1 MRVRR
6 EVAQVPRILVADDN
20 TNIQKMVVLAFEERG
35 VDVVAVG
42 NGEAAV
48 RRIPDA
54 NPDLV
59 LADVFM
65 PVRNGYE
72 VCEFVKKD
80 TRFAHVPVILL
91 VGAFDP
97 LDEKEA
103 RRVGADGVLKKPFV
117 PPDPLIAMV
126 MSALEKNPK
135 VAAELA
141 KARETPPEPPPPPV
155 MEIAAKAEPKQ
166 LPDFP
171 EPSPE
176 EAAAIYGFGKC
187 VRSLDDE
194 TEVEERKAPR
204 PPVAKTKDSDED
216 ENDFD
221 VAATATD
228 WRRSGGMDFEIPENT
243 AVDPAY
249 SYGKDL
255 APITFPSEKE
265 VPPKR
270 IHIRDDELDNELDHD
285 TDNESIAPLAPLGR
299 QLISKPAESFTAVE
313 EEETQSFAPYGMRLS
328 ANPTPAENE
337 APAPWHESPAFQSVV
352 NNPAA
357 MEEEPEPPAQVA
369 TPKKEEIPAVIE
381 MKQPAP
387 AATKTS
393 HSSTPWTDLTAPP
406 SEYPEGSWMTEPSS
420 APASHVSA
428 PGPEHISEPAASAPA
443 WRMEPAIAA
452 PASSEPS
459 WRSPLESRP
468 AHEQHIE
475 EASSREEARPRKK
488 SWFADAIEAVRDVVH
503 GNSSA
508 SPESEQPISTSHVE
522 AASEPV
528 SELAPEPVVS
538 TSLVAPVR
546 DQLPKDLHQES
557 SVPEIS
563 AAQITEASS
572 HVSDVPS
579 FEKKPDPEI
588 VSTPVDSAPSHKD
601 PPLEMPPAAHGTPEP
616 LLHHGEQTVHSSY
629 EDHQEHR
636 APLQSFPFPSEPKPM
651 NGEPAADT
659 VAASQE
665 EAPAP
670 IFAAASEESAADEP
684 AHADFSERI
693 PTVPP
698 PNREALAGI
707 PFLMP
712 SAAALEQVNSPQP
725 PAPPQANIDDVV
737 QKVLERL
744 EPQLHELLSKNL
756 LKPLV
761 ENMLQAEL
769 AKKDK

>member
-1 MRVRR
+1 M
-6 EVAQVPRILVADDN
+6 PRILVADDN

-48 RRIPDA
+48 RRMPDA

-80 TRFAHVPVILL
+80 SRFAHVPVILL

-155 MEIAAKAEPKQ
+155 MEIAAKAEPKP

-176 EAAAIYGFGKC
+176 EAAAIYGFGKG

-194 TEVEERKAPR
+194 PETEERKTPKA
-204 PPVAKTKDSDED
+204 PVAKAKDNDED
-216 ENDFD
+216 EDDFD
-221 VAATATD
+221 GAATATD
-228 WRRSGGMDFEIPENT
+228 WRRTGGMDFEIPENT

-270 IHIRDDELDNELDHD
+270 IHVRDDELDDERDNDL
-285 TDNESIAPLAPLGR
+285 DNEPVVPLAPLG
-299 QLISKPAESFTAVE
+299 QQIAPKPIETKPATE

-328 ANPTPAENE
+328 ADPAPPEND
-337 APAPWHESPAFQSVV
+337 APAPWHESPAFQSAV
-352 NNPAA
+352 NNPEAI
-357 MEEEPEPPAQVA
+357 EEELPAQAA

-387 AATKTS
+387 APVATKTS
-393 HSSTPWTDLTAPP
+393 ESSTPWTDLTAPP
-406 SEYPEGSWMTEPSS
+406 SEYPEGSWMTESSS
-420 APASHVSA
+420 APAPHVSA
-428 PGPEHISEPAASAPA
+428 SQAEHVSEPAASAPA
-443 WRMEPAIAA
+443 WRMEPAIA
-452 PASSEPS
+452 PSASSDSS

-468 AHEQHIE
+468 THERRAE
-475 EASSREEARPRKK
+475 EASAHEETRPRKK
-488 SWFADAIEAVRDVVH
+488 SWFADAIEAVREVVQ
-503 GNSSA
+503 GG
-508 SPESEQPISTSHVE
+508 SPTPEEQPVSTAHAE
-522 AASEPV
+522 ANV
-528 SELAPEPVVS
+528 SEAVSERMPEPVLS
-538 TSLVAPVR
+538 TALVAPVR
-546 DQLPKDLHQES
+546 EEVHEQVHQE
-557 SVPEIS
+557 PIS
-563 AAQITEASS
+563 AETAE
-572 HVSDVPS
+572 VPS
-579 FEKKPDPEI
+579 HFSQPVSFETKSDAEI
-588 VSTPVDSAPSHKD
+588 VSTPVDSAPLHKD
-601 PPLEMPPAAHGTPEP
+601 PALEMPPAAHVTPEP
-616 LLHHGEQTVHSSY
+616 LLVRDEQPAFSSY
-629 EDHQEHR
+629 EDHHEHA
-636 APLQSFPFPSEPKPM
+636 APLQSFPFPGEPEST
-651 NGEPAADT
+651 NGEPAADA
-659 VAASQE
+659 VMALQE
-665 EAPAP
+665 EGSAP
-670 IFAAASEESAADEP
+670 IFAAASEESAADESE
-684 AHADFSERI
+684 HVDFSERI

-712 SAAALEQVNSPQP
+712 SAAALEQVNSPQA
-725 PAPPQANIDDVV
+725 PAPQANIDEVV

-769 AKKDK
+769 AKKDNR

>member
-1 MRVRR
+1 VRVRR
-6 EVAQVPRILVADDN
+6 EVVQVPRILVADDN

-80 TRFAHVPVILL
+80 SRFAHVPVILL

-155 MEIAAKAEPKQ
+155 MEIAAKAEPKP

-176 EAAAIYGFGKC
+176 EAAAIYGFGKG

-194 TEVEERKAPR
+194 PETEEKKAPK
-204 PPVAKTKDSDED
+204 PPVAKAKDADED
-216 ENDFD
+216 DFD
-221 VAATATD
+221 GAATATD
-228 WRRSGGMDFEIPENT
+228 WRRTGGMDFEIPENT

-270 IHIRDDELDNELDHD
+270 IHVRDDELDNDL
-285 TDNESIAPLAPLGR
+285 DNEPVASLDPLG
-299 QLISKPAESFTAVE
+299 QQIATKPIETTSAAE

-328 ANPTPAENE
+328 ADPAPPEND
-337 APAPWHESPAFQSVV
+337 APAPWHESPAFQSAV
-352 NNPAA
+352 NNPTAT
-357 MEEEPEPPAQVA
+357 EEELPAQAA
-369 TPKKEEIPAVIE
+369 TPKKEEIRAVIE

-387 AATKTS
+387 APVATKTS
-393 HSSTPWTDLTAPP
+393 ESSIPWTDLTAPP
-406 SEYPEGSWMTEPSS
+406 SEYPEGSWMTESS
-420 APASHVSA
+420 SDRAPHVSA
-428 PGPEHISEPAASAPA
+428 PQPEHVSEPAASAPA
-443 WRMEPAIAA
+443 WRMEPAIAP
-452 PASSEPS
+452 PASSDSS

-468 AHEQHIE
+468 AHEHRAE
-475 EASSREEARPRKK
+475 EASAHEETRPRKK
-488 SWFADAIEAVRDVVH
+488 SWFADAIEAVREVVQ
-503 GNSSA
+503 GG
-508 SPESEQPISTSHVE
+508 SPAQEEQPVSTAHAE
-522 AASEPV
+522 ANV
-528 SELAPEPVVS
+528 SEAVSERMPEPVIS
-538 TSLVAPVR
+538 TALVAPVR
-546 DQLPKDLHQES
+546 EEVHEQVHQEHI
-557 SVPEIS
+557 VAET
-563 AAQITEASS
+563 AEAPS
-572 HVSDVPS
+572 HFSQPAS
-579 FEKKPDPEI
+579 FETKSDAEI

-601 PPLEMPPAAHGTPEP
+601 PALEMPPAARVTPEP
-616 LLHHGEQTVHSSY
+616 LLVRDEQPAFSSY
-629 EDHQEHR
+629 EDHHEHT
-636 APLQSFPFPSEPKPM
+636 APLQSFAFPGEPEPS
-651 NGEPAADT
+651 NAEPAADA
-659 VAASQE
+659 VMALQE
-665 EAPAP
+665 ESSAP
-670 IFAAASEESAADEP
+670 IFAASEESAADESE
-684 AHADFSERI
+684 HVDFSERI

-707 PFLMP
+707 PFLIP
-712 SAAALEQVNSPQP
+712 SAAALEQVNSPQ
-725 PAPPQANIDDVV
+725 AAAPQANLDEVV
-737 QKVLERL
+737 QRVLERL

-769 AKKDK
+769 AKKDNR

>member
-6 EVAQVPRILVADDN
+6 EVVQVPRILVADDN

-48 RRIPDA
+48 RRMPDA

-155 MEIAAKAEPKQ
+155 MEIAAKAEPKP
-166 LPDFP
+166 LPNFP

-176 EAAAIYGFGKC
+176 EAAAIYGFGKG

-194 TEVEERKAPR
+194 PETEERKTPKA
-204 PPVAKTKDSDED
+204 PVAKAKDNDED
-216 ENDFD
+216 EDDFD
-221 VAATATD
+221 GAATATD
-228 WRRSGGMDFEIPENT
+228 WRRTGGMDFEIPENT

-270 IHIRDDELDNELDHD
+270 IHVRDDELDNDLDS
-285 TDNESIAPLAPLGR
+285 EPGAPLAPLGQ
-299 QLISKPAESFTAVE
+299 QLASKPVDSSPAAE

-328 ANPTPAENE
+328 ADPAPSEDD
-337 APAPWHESPAFQSVV
+337 APAPWHESPAFQSAV

-357 MEEEPEPPAQVA
+357 TEEETPAQAA

-387 AATKTS
+387 APVATKTS
-393 HSSTPWTDLTAPP
+393 QSSTPWTDLTAPP
-406 SEYPEGSWMTEPSS
+406 SEYPEGSWMTESSS
-420 APASHVSA
+420 APAPHVSA
-428 PGPEHISEPAASAPA
+428 PEPEHASEPAASAPA
-443 WRMEPAIAA
+443 WRMEPAIAP
-452 PASSEPS
+452 PASSESS

-468 AHEQHIE
+468 AHEHRAE
-475 EASSREEARPRKK
+475 ETSAHEETRPRKK
-488 SWFADAIEAVRDVVH
+488 SWFADAIEAVREVVQ
-503 GNSSA
+503 GGTPA
-508 SPESEQPISTSHVE
+508 PAEQPVSTAHADASGSE
-522 AASEPV
+522 ATSERM
-528 SELAPEPVVS
+528 PEPVVS
-538 TSLVAPVR
+538 TALVAPVR
-546 DQLPKDLHQES
+546 EEVHEQVHQEPIVAETAE
-557 SVPEIS
+557 VP
-563 AAQITEASS
+563 S
-572 HVSDVPS
+572 HFSQLPS
-579 FEKKPDPEI
+579 FETKSDAEI

-601 PPLEMPPAAHGTPEP
+601 PALEMPPAARVTPEP
-616 LLHHGEQTVHSSY
+616 LLVRDEQPAFSSY
-629 EDHQEHR
+629 EDHHEHT
-636 APLQSFPFPSEPKPM
+636 APLQSFPFPGEPQPT
-651 NGEPAADT
+651 NGEPAADAV
-659 VAASQE
+659 VASHQ

-670 IFAAASEESAADEP
+670 IFAAASEESAADESE
-684 AHADFSERI
+684 HVDFSERI

-712 SAAALEQVNSPQP
+712 SAAALEQVNSPQA
-725 PAPPQANIDDVV
+725 PAPQTNIDEVV

-769 AKKDK
+769 AKKDNR

>member
-6 EVAQVPRILVADDN
+6 EVVQVPRILVADDN

-155 MEIAAKAEPKQ
+155 MEIAAKAEPKP

-171 EPSPE
+171 EPSAE
-176 EAAAIYGFGKC
+176 EAAAIYGFGKG

-194 TEVEERKAPR
+194 PATEEAKTPKA
-204 PPVAKTKDSDED
+204 PVAKAKDADED
-216 ENDFD
+216 EDDFD
-221 VAATATD
+221 GAATATD
-228 WRRSGGMDFEIPENT
+228 WRRTGGMDFDIPENT

-270 IHIRDDELDNELDHD
+270 IHVRDDELDE
-285 TDNESIAPLAPLGR
+285 ESVAPLAPLGQ
-299 QLISKPAESFTAVE
+299 QLAPQSVEPEPASEVQ
-313 EEETQSFAPYGMRLS
+313 ETQSFAPYGMRLS
-328 ANPTPAENE
+328 ADPSASE
-337 APAPWHESPAFQSVV
+337 ADAPSAWHESAAFQSAV
-352 NNPAA
+352 NNPVAA
-357 MEEEPEPPAQVA
+357 EED
-369 TPKKEEIPAVIE
+369 
-381 MKQPAP
+381 QPAP
-387 AATKTS
+387 AATAKKDKAPAVVEVKPLAPAPVASKAS

-406 SEYPEGSWMTEPSS
+406 SEYPEGSWMTDASS
-420 APASHVSA
+420 APAAHVSA
-428 PGPEHISEPAASAPA
+428 PEPEHISEPAASAPA
-443 WRMEPAIAA
+443 WRMEPAIA
-452 PASSEPS
+452 PPSSESS

-468 AHEQHIE
+468 VHEHRAE
-475 EASSREEARPRKK
+475 EALAPEETRPRKK
-488 SWFADAIEAVRDVVH
+488 SWFADAIEAVREVVH
-503 GNSSA
+503 GGTPA
-508 SPESEQPISTSHVE
+508 PAEQPVSTAHADASGSE
-522 AASEPV
+522 ATSERM
-528 SELAPEPVVS
+528 PEPVVS
-538 TSLVAPVR
+538 TALVAPVPE
-546 DQLPKDLHQES
+546 DVHEQVHQE
-557 SVPEIS
+557 PI
-563 AAQITEASS
+563 AAETAEVAPHFSE
-572 HVSDVPS
+572 HLG
-579 FEKKPDPEI
+579 FETKPDAEI
-588 VSTPVDSAPSHKD
+588 VTTPADSTPSHKD
-601 PPLEMPPAAHGTPEP
+601 SALEMPPAAHVTPEP
-616 LLHHGEQTVHSSY
+616 LLVRDEQPAFSSY
-629 EDHQEHR
+629 EDHHEH
-636 APLQSFPFPSEPKPM
+636 AAAVQSFPFPGEPEPT
-651 NGEPAADT
+651 NGEPAADAI
-659 VAASQE
+659 VASQE
-665 EAPAP
+665 EAPTA
-670 IFAAASEESAADEP
+670 IFAASEESATDESE
-684 AHADFSERI
+684 HVDFSERI

-712 SAAALEQVNSPQP
+712 STAALEQVNSPQD
-725 PAPPQANIDDVV
+725 PAPQTNLDEVV
-737 QKVLERL
+737 QRVLERL

-769 AKKDK
+769 AKKDNR

>member
-1 MRVRR
+1 
-6 EVAQVPRILVADDN
+6 VPRILVADDN

-141 KARETPPEPPPPPV
+141 KARETPPEPPPPPA
-155 MEIAAKAEPKQ
+155 MEIATKAEPKP

-176 EAAAIYGFGKC
+176 EAAAIYGFGKG

-194 TEVEERKAPR
+194 PAEAEAKGPKA
-204 PPVAKTKDSDED
+204 PVAKAKDSDED
-216 ENDFD
+216 EDDFD
-221 VAATATD
+221 GAATATD
-228 WRRSGGMDFEIPENT
+228 WRRTGGMDFEIPENT

-255 APITFPSEKE
+255 APITFPSEKV

-270 IHIRDDELDNELDHD
+270 IHVRDDELDDEPV
-285 TDNESIAPLAPLGR
+285 APLAPLGQ
-299 QLISKPAESFTAVE
+299 QLAPKSVESTPAVAQQ
-313 EEETQSFAPYGMRLS
+313 ETQSFAPYGMRLS
-328 ANPTPAENE
+328 ADPSATEE
-337 APAPWHESPAFQSVV
+337 DAPAAWHESAAFQSAV

-357 MEEEPEPPAQVA
+357 LEEEPA
-369 TPKKEEIPAVIE
+369 
-381 MKQPAP
+381 AP
-387 AATKTS
+387 AATAKADQAPAISDTKQS
-393 HSSTPWTDLTAPP
+393 APAPVASKGSQSSTPWTDLAAPP
-406 SEYPEGSWMTEPSS
+406 SEYPEGSWMTESASDSS
-420 APASHVSA
+420 AKISK
-428 PGPEHISEPAASAPA
+428 SEPERVPEQVASAPA
-443 WRMEPAIAA
+443 WRIEPVPAA
-452 PASSEPS
+452 PASSESP

-468 AHEQHIE
+468 EHRAGETTTH
-475 EASSREEARPRKK
+475 EEARPRKK
-488 SWFADAIEAVRDVVH
+488 SWFADAIEAVREVVQ
-503 GNSSA
+503 GG
-508 SPESEQPISTSHVE
+508 SPAPSEEPISTSHAE
-522 AASEPV
+522 AGGSETVSQTV
-528 SELAPEPVVS
+528 SETMPEPVIS
-538 TSLVAPVR
+538 TALVARVR
-546 DQLPKDLHQES
+546 EQG
-557 SVPEIS
+557 PEETS
-563 AAQITEASS
+563 AA
-572 HVSDVPS
+572 
-579 FEKKPDPEI
+579 EKAE
-588 VSTPVDSAPSHKD
+588 VWSQFVDSPSVETKSEAEIISMPADGTPSHKD
-601 PPLEMPPAAHGTPEP
+601 PALEMPAAAHVTPEP
-616 LLHHGEQTVHSSY
+616 LLVRDEEPEHSSY
-629 EDHQEHR
+629 EDRQENT
-636 APLQSFPFPSEPKPM
+636 APLESFPFPGEFEPM
-651 NGEPAADT
+651 NGEPAADL
-659 VAASQE
+659 VATAHEETPVFVPAIEASKPE
-665 EAPAP
+665 EQ
-670 IFAAASEESAADEP
+670 STHD
-684 AHADFSERI
+684 DFSERI
-693 PTVPP
+693 PTAPP

-712 SAAALEQVNSPQP
+712 SAAALEHVNSPQT
-725 PAPPQANIDDVV
+725 PAPQTNIDEVV

-761 ENMLQAEL
+761 ENMLQNEL
-769 AKKDK
+769 AKKDR